1 MDKAAY
7 IEFCR
12 QAPPD
17 FPVFMQHWYLDAV
30 CAGGQWD
37 AVVVYKREQ
46 IAGVLPFFYKKIGP
60 FKYVTMPLL
69 GRFMGPYLRPEWRAP
84 MKATSLLKNLVDA
97 LPRFIAYSQDFN
109 YSADNW
115 LPFYWKKYRQTT
127 RYSYV
132 LDLSQ
137 SLETLRNNLA
147 PDYRNQK
154 IPKAQAAVEIR
165 EEALSAADFLRI
177 HDLSYTR
184 QGLKAPV
191 TISFLKKLDAALV
204 ANQQRSILTARER
217 ETGEIVGVA
226 YLIWDQQRAYYLMAG
241 EDPAQRNS
249 GAGILL
255 AWEAIVYAKNILQVP
270 IFDFAGS
277 MQPGIERVRRQFGAK
292 QEMYLRV
299 FKRNVFER

>member
-37 AVVVYKREQ
+37 AVVVRKREQ
-46 IAGVLPFFYKKIGP
+46 IVGVLPYFYKQKGP
-60 FKYVTMPLL
+60 FRYVTMPLL
-69 GRFMGPYLRPEWRAP
+69 GRFMGPYLLPEWRAP
-84 MKATSLLKNLVDA
+84 MKATALLKALEAA
-97 LPRFIAYSQDFN
+97 LPRFWVFSQDFN
-109 YSADNW
+109 YTADNW

-132 LDLSQ
+132 LDLRQ
-137 SLETLRNNLA
+137 SLETLRDNLA
-147 PDYRNQK
+147 ADYRNQK
-154 IPKAQAAVEIR
+154 IPKAQRLMELR
-165 EEALSAADFLRI
+165 ETPMQPADFLQI
-177 HDLSYTR
+177 HDRSYTR

-191 TISFLKKLDAALV
+191 SIAFLEKLDAALV
-204 ANQQRSILTARER
+204 AHGQRTILSVCNR
-217 ETGEIVGVA
+217 ETGEIAAVA

-241 EDPAQRNS
+241 EDAAQRNS

-255 AWEAIVYAKNILQVP
+255 AWEAICYAKNTLQVP
-270 IFDFAGS
+270 VFDFAGS
-277 MQPGIERVRRQFGAK
+277 MQPGIERVRRQFGAV

-299 FKRNVFER
+299 RKPIWG